1 MSSRGRN
8 PSRPSNTGFK
18 VVPAHAPH
26 SAYLGKAKKLKES
39 LIERARI
46 KRSFAKALKKEGLQS
61 ERLGRG
67 QVSGLGQGYG
77 GNGSARGSSFNS
89 RGRGSGRG
97 GGNVG
102 GRPGGRGASRSSV
115 IKSDGVRELVQLS
128 RKTKSN
134 GDSSTAATAAG
145 LTATKPLS
153 KRTVVPESESDESEL
168 ESGEERAPRPSKTR
182 GTGAGSNLAPNEND
196 DEEDDGFFNDD
207 VEGDMIDSRVSLR
220 RNKGKGKGRADRVD
234 QDGAMSMSEDED
246 EGNNVKRSRERSR
259 AGPPPGDDDQD
270 EDDEE
275 VFLPYTHS
283 NSNPNLRGRGGSTRG
298 TSTSISTSSRG
309 HNHPQGHGAT
319 ASSSSST
326 STPVYGAGR
335 PRPWGTDGVA
345 SMSHHGSGSMGTVTR
360 PKGKKD
366 KGNPNFTFLGRM
378 GDDAGNADRGERDAR
393 AGGRTGTKD
402 RMEQEVPPKAV
413 VVNNTPFRGKPLHS
427 HKPPG
432 STPSSTH
439 PNSTTTTTDNNTP
452 RSTLTLRDL
461 KRTAYLGPAKTS
473 SSASSAFGAVH
484 PGRTK
489 RTLQKQQQQ
498 QHAQAQQ
505 PGGRAGGGRRNGT
518 GGGGGGSARQPRLGA
533 RMGALLQEIERRG

>member
-46 KRSFAKALKKEGLQS
+46 KKSFAKALKKEGLQS

-67 QVSGLGQGYG
+67 QDSGPAQGYG
-77 GNGSARGSSFNS
+77 GNGHSRGSSLNS

-102 GRPGGRGASRSSV
+102 GRPGGGKGGSRSSV
-115 IKSDGVRELVQLS
+115 IKQDGIRKLVQLS
-128 RKTKSN
+128 RKTKPN
-134 GDSSTAATAAG
+134 ADPSTRSAATES
-145 LTATKPLS
+145 TATKTPAP

-168 ESGEERAPRPSKTR
+168 ESGEERAPRPSKTQSR
-182 GTGAGSNLAPNEND
+182 NTAPNADD
-196 DEEDDGFFNDD
+196 DEEDDGFFDDDD

-220 RNKGKGKGRADRVD
+220 GNKGKGKGRADRVD

-275 VFLPYTHS
+275 VFLPYTNS
-283 NSNPNLRGRGGSTRG
+283 NSNPSLRGRPGSTRG
-298 TSTSISTSSRG
+298 ASTSTSSRG
-309 HNHPQGHGAT
+309 RNHLQGSNRGARPT
-319 ASSSSST
+319 SSSST

-345 SMSHHGSGSMGTVTR
+345 SMSHPGSGSGSMGTVTR

-378 GDDAGNADRGERDAR
+378 GDDNGDSRDREGRMGVR
-393 AGGRTGTKD
+393 AGRTEGGQ
-402 RMEQEVPPKAV
+402 QEVPPKAV

-439 PNSTTTTTDNNTP
+439 PNSTTTTTTDNNNNNS

-489 RTLQKQQQQ
+489 RTLQKQQQ
-498 QHAQAQQ
+498 HQQ
-505 PGGRAGGGRRNGT
+505 PGGRAGVVGGRRNAS
-518 GGGGGGSARQPRLGA
+518 GGARQPRLGA

>member
-1 MSSRGRN
+1 
-8 PSRPSNTGFK
+8 
-18 VVPAHAPH
+18 V
-26 SAYLGKAKKLKES
+26 YLNLRFVAKKLKES

-46 KRSFAKALKKEGLQS
+46 KKSFAKALKKEGLQS

-67 QVSGLGQGYG
+67 HDSGPGQGYG
-77 GNGSARGSSFNS
+77 GNGSERGSSH

-102 GRPGGRGASRSSV
+102 GRPGGARGASRSSV

-128 RKTKSN
+128 RKTRSD
-134 GDSSTAATAAG
+134 GDPSKPT
-145 LTATKPLS
+145 TATKSTATKTPAP
-153 KRTVVPESESDESEL
+153 KRTAVPESESDESEL
-168 ESGEERAPRPSKTR
+168 ESGEERAPRPSKTQSR
-182 GTGAGSNLAPNEND
+182 FTGTNAD
-196 DEEDDGFFNDD
+196 DHEEDDDGFFDD
-207 VEGDMIDSRVSLR
+207 DDNVEGDMIDSQVSLR
-220 RNKGKGKGRADRVD
+220 GNKAKGKGRADRAD
-234 QDGAMSMSEDED
+234 QDGATSMSEDED

-275 VFLPYTHS
+275 VFLPYT
-283 NSNPNLRGRGGSTRG
+283 NFNPNPSLRGRPGSTRG
-298 TSTSISTSSRG
+298 TSTSSRG
-309 HNHPQGHGAT
+309 RNHLQGSNQGPP

-326 STPVYGAGR
+326 PIYGAGR

-345 SMSHHGSGSMGTVTR
+345 SMSGSGSMGTATR

-366 KGNPNFTFLGRM
+366 KGNPNFTFLGRT
-378 GDDAGNADRGERDAR
+378 GEDGGESRDREGR
-393 AGGRTGTKD
+393 AGGLGGRNRIIREGQG
-402 RMEQEVPPKAV
+402 MEVGQEVPPKAV

-432 STPSSTH
+432 STPSPTDQ
-439 PNSTTTTTDNNTP
+439 NSTTTTDNNNP
-452 RSTLTLRDL
+452 RSTVTLRDL

-473 SSASSAFGAVH
+473 ASSSAFGAGVH

-489 RTLQKQQQQ
+489 RTLQKQAQT
-498 QHAQAQQ
+498 QHQAQAQQQQ
-505 PGGRAGGGRRNGT
+505 PGGRAGVVGGRRNAI
-518 GGGGGGSARQPRLGA
+518 GGGGSARQPRLGA